1 MANWVKKDEALIER
15 VDGLLSMAPVRRKNM
30 FGSAAW
36 FLEAN
41 DLMFAGAWGEGIM
54 IRVGEQVASYLIEIG
69 EAEPFDPM
77 GGRPMREYA
86 FIDGHRIAED
96 DELLDWL
103 NEASDFT
110 ASLPPKKKKSRK
122 VKF

>member
-1 MANWVKKDEALIER
+1 MANWAKKDEALIER
-15 VDGLLSMAPVRRKNM
+15 VDGLLSTAPVRRKNM
-30 FGSAAW
+30 FGTAAW
-36 FLEAN
+36 FLESN
-41 DLMFAGAWGEGIM
+41 DLMFIGTWGSGIM
-54 IRVGEQVASYLIEIG
+54 VRIGAERTLSLIESG
-69 EAEPFDPM
+69 DAEPFDPM
-77 GGRPMREYA
+77 GGRPMREYV

-122 VKF
+122 R